1 VTNVGPSLFAVI
13 WIGWLA
19 TWIAAAFWSART
31 EKRAVTPGVAVYRAA
46 ILAGAILLTPIAARI
61 AVQRPIWDVGVAGV
75 YALAGLTLAGI
86 LFAWWAR
93 IHLGPLWSS
102 AVTRKEGH
110 RVIDTG
116 PYALVRHP
124 IYTGLIGAIW
134 ATAVA
139 EGTAIALVGAGLVS
153 FGLWLKARTEE
164 RFLVAELGTDAYGAY
179 CRRVPMLVPFLLR
192 GPGSRD
198 QQSERPDD

>member
-1 VTNVGPSLFAVI
+1 MARFGPSVLFAVI

-19 TWIAAAFWSART
+19 SWILAAFWSART
-31 EKRAVTPGVAVYRAA
+31 EKRVVTPGVGVYRAA
-46 ILAGAILLTPIAARI
+46 ILAGAILMTPWAARM
-61 AVQRPIWDVGVAGV
+61 AEQAPIWDVGEAGA
-75 YALAGLTLAGI
+75 YALAALTLAGI

-93 IHLGPLWSS
+93 IHLGRLWSS

-124 IYTGLIGAIW
+124 IYTGLIAAIW
-134 ATAVA
+134 ATAAA
-139 EGTAIALVGAGLVS
+139 EGTATALAGAGLIS

-164 RFLVAELGTDAYGAY
+164 SFLITELGADAYGAY
-179 CRRVPMLVPFLLR
+179 RRRVPMLVPFL
-192 GPGSRD
+192 PQGSGFRD
-198 QQSERPDD
+198 R